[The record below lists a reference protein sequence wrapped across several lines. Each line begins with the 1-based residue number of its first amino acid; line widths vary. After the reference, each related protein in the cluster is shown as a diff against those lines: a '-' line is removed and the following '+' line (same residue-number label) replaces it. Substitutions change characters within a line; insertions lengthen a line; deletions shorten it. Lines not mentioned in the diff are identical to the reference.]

1 MGKNPLSKGVLTEN
15 SVGIG
20 PVTREMVQ
28 ARTRELA
35 LIAGRAPPHVTQADY
50 EQAKR
55 ELTGESDMDRQDTM
69 LESIP
74 ETKRWDPVPG
84 STGRQ
89 VPESP
94 SEDEDDEGRS
104 ESEQLVDRG
113 VADAERDQ
121 LLQAARAAEKKSQRE
136 P

>member
-1 MGKNPLSKGVLTEN
+1 MDKNPSDLQALTGNLSGN
-15 SVGIG
+15 D
-20 PVTREMVQ
+20 PVPREMEHE
-28 ARTRELA
+28 RMPA
-35 LIAGRAPPHVTQADY
+35 LSWETTPVPHHGSPAAD

-55 ELTGESDMDRQDTM
+55 EATRAAGADRQEAILD
-69 LESIP
+69 SIS
-74 ETKRWDPVPG
+74 EVKQWDPVPG
-84 STGRQ
+84 STGLQ
-89 VPESP
+89 IPESP

-121 LLQAARAAEKKSQRE
+121 IAQAALAAGKKGQPE

>member
-1 MGKNPLSKGVLTEN
+1 MDKNPSDNKALTGNLSGSDPAPREREHERMPALTW
-15 SVGIG
+15 GA
-20 PVTREMVQ
+20 
-28 ARTRELA
+28 ARV
-35 LIAGRAPPHVTQADY
+35 PPQESPAAD
-50 EQAKR
+50 EKAKR
-55 ELTGESDMDRQDTM
+55 ESTRAAGTDRQEAILD
-69 LESIP
+69 SIS
-74 ETKRWDPVPG
+74 EVKQWDPVPG

-89 VPESP
+89 MPEPP

-121 LLQAARAAEKKSQRE
+121 LFQAARAAEKKSERE

>member
-1 MGKNPLSKGVLTEN
+1 MDKNPLNKGMITEN
-15 SVGIG
+15 AVGIG

-28 ARTRELA
+28 ARARELA
-35 LIAGRAPPHVTQADY
+35 LVAGRAPPQVLQTDY

-55 ELTGESDMDRQDTM
+55 ELAGGSEMDPQETM
-69 LESIP
+69 LASIP
-74 ETKRWDPVPG
+74 ESKRWDPVPG

-89 VPESP
+89 LPEAP

-104 ESEQLVDRG
+104 ETEQLVAEG
-113 VADAERDQ
+113 AEEAERDQ
-121 LLQAARAAEKKSQRE
+121 MFQAAQAAEEKERRE

>member
-1 MGKNPLSKGVLTEN
+1 MDKNPSDNKVLTGN
-15 SVGIG
+15 LTGTG
-20 PVTREMVQ
+20 PVPREIEHERMP
-28 ARTRELA
+28 ELTWD
-35 LIAGRAPPHVTQADY
+35 AGRAPRHGLPADDDP
-50 EQAKR
+50 AKR
-55 ELTGESDMDRQDTM
+55 ELTRASGADQQEAILD
-69 LESIP
+69 SISEVKP
-74 ETKRWDPVPG
+74 WNPVPG

-89 VPESP
+89 MSESR

-121 LLQAARAAEKKSQRE
+121 LLQAARATGKKSPPE